1 MTKWL
6 IFDAFTGLTCKKI
19 SQITHF
25 CGVKLLAWKSGGVNF
40 LTNIMSAWGCRG
52 QGVRRPQEAFQR
64 EGTPE
69 VFWYQLVGP
78 GTFTR
83 VIDISREEAW
93 HKQTDGPKN
102 NIMGFAEQSLQN
114 NFAQMPACLWA
125 GSASFTVARS
135 CRSTVA
141 LEILTRLSSL
151 TAQRTQAVQV
161 DANTGPILDFAR
173 RPNMC
178 GQTRWMRA
186 DGSDKSVLGH
196 LRNGFL
202 GHMRVANRESIG
214 RLIETVSNCFRS
226 PICHILDTFG
236 RDKF

>member
-1 MTKWL
+1 M
-6 IFDAFTGLTCKKI
+6 
-19 SQITHF
+19 SQTMHF

-52 QGVRRPQEAFQR
+52 QGVIRPQEAFQR
-64 EGTPE
+64 ECTPE

-102 NIMGFAEQSLQN
+102 DIMGFAEQSLQN
-114 NFAQMPACLWA
+114 NFAQMSACLWA

>member
-1 MTKWL
+1 M
-6 IFDAFTGLTCKKI
+6 
-19 SQITHF
+19 HF

-64 EGTPE
+64 EGKPE

-102 NIMGFAEQSLQN
+102 DIMGFAEQSLEN

-151 TAQRTQAVQV
+151 TAQRTQALQV
-161 DANTGPILDFAR
+161 DANTGPRIDNWLIVDCWLLPPLVLVFLCR
-173 RPNMC
+173 SRPLTCRIVPNSPTWF
-178 GQTRWMRA
+178 Q
-186 DGSDKSVLGH
+186 
-196 LRNGFL
+196 LRC
-202 GHMRVANRESIG
+202 V
-214 RLIETVSNCFRS
+214 T
-226 PICHILDTFG
+226 
-236 RDKF
+236 